1 MGFLLQCGVDSSSQ
15 LSTVSSLCQAV
26 RNVLCSFLHIL
37 EIMSP
42 APPAYQEQDADQGRF
57 SSLWLLCGVAGI
69 VHASALTP
77 AQHSDARAQKTLNK
91 ETVAITVW
99 LQWQEKK
106 KELGIRGGERGRGE
120 GHGKGSEKARRS
132 LRGGD
137 ERLHS
142 RLYVITS
149 SKNEMKFIWTNV
161 IGVLC
166 LKRIGDSLSS
176 AIFIQTT
183 KWNRQNKK

>member
-1 MGFLLQCGVDSSSQ
+1 
-15 LSTVSSLCQAV
+15 
-26 RNVLCSFLHIL
+26 
-37 EIMSP
+37 MSP
-42 APPAYQEQDADQGRF
+42 PRPLIRSKTPIRTGSLAFGF
-57 SSLWLLCGVAGI
+57 SVGLQGI

-106 KELGIRGGERGRGE
+106 KELGIRGGERGG
-120 GHGKGSEKARRS
+120 GKGMGREAEKARRS

-149 SKNEMKFIWTNV
+149 SKNEMKFIWSIV
-161 IGVLC
+161 IGVLY
-166 LKRIGDSLSS
+166 LKRTGDSLIS

-183 KWNRQNKK
+183 EWDKKEQKVRKKFHRHKSDIWNILDKNIRVHLAKY